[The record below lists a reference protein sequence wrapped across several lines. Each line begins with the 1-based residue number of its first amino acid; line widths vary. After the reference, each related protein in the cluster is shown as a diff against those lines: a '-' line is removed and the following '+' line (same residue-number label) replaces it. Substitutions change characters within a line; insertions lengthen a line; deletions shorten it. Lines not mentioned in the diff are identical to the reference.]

1 MKPAKI
7 AVICVA
13 ALAAVGLALVVRSM
27 GSPGGDKPTAAATAP
42 VAATTK
48 VLVAA
53 VDLAPGHQ
61 LTAADMVW
69 KDWPV
74 ADLNPAFVTD
84 GSVPIPAADTPT
96 AAAVES
102 EKGKEEGTVSK
113 VVDAVVSLNSPTAM
127 DAFVGAIVRDQI
139 LSGEPIQARK
149 VVRAGESGF
158 LAAFLDP
165 GMRAMSVPVSAD
177 TAAGGFILPGDR
189 VDVLLTREVDEQV
202 GEDTRKR
209 TVSATVLQ
217 NLKVLAIDQTT
228 QAPTEDKSVVGTTA
242 TLEVNNRDAETLAL
256 ARAQGDLTIVLR
268 SYADA
273 GGPRGLIPGAVRRGE
288 SFGGGARTSAP
299 VTAAAGS
306 AAGNERSVR
315 IFRGDAAPEVVV
327 LQ

>member
-27 GSPGGDKPTAAATAP
+27 GASDDKKAATEVSAPAAATA
-42 VAATTK
+42 K

-53 VDLAPGHQ
+53 VDLNPGRV
-61 LTAADMVW
+61 LTAEDMAW

-74 ADLNPAFVTD
+74 ADLHPAFVTD
-84 GSVPIPAADTPT
+84 GSVPLPSAATEAPAAEPKKEDG
-96 AAAVES
+96 AV
-102 EKGKEEGTVSK
+102 TK
-113 VVDAVVSLNSPTAM
+113 VVDAVTSLNTPTAR
-127 DAFVGAIVRDQI
+127 DHLAGSVVRESI
-139 LSGEPIQARK
+139 LAGEPIQTRK
-149 VVRAGESGF
+149 LVRAGESGY

-165 GMRAMSVPVSAD
+165 GMRAMSIPVSAD

-189 VDVLLTREVDEQV
+189 VDVLLTREVDV
-202 GEDTRKR
+202 PSGDDTVKR
-209 TVSATVLQ
+209 TVTATVLQ
-217 NLKVLAIDQTT
+217 NLKVLAVDQAT
-228 QAPTEDKSVVGTTA
+228 QAPTEEKAVVGATA
-242 TLEVNNRDAETLAL
+242 TLEVNTRDAETLAL

-288 SFGGGARTSAP
+288 GGVRP
-299 VTAAAGS
+299 AAAS
-306 AAGNERSVR
+306 AGGDARSVR
-315 IFRGDAAPEVVV
+315 IFRGDATPEVVV

>member
-27 GSPGGDKPTAAATAP
+27 GSSGADKPSAVATAP
-42 VAATTK
+42 AARTTK

-53 VDLAPGHQ
+53 SDLAPGHQ
-61 LTAADMVW
+61 LTSADMAW
-69 KDWPV
+69 KEWPV

-84 GSVPIPAADTPT
+84 GSVPVPTADTPA

-102 EKGKEEGTVSK
+102 EKSKEDGTVEK
-113 VVDAVVSLNSPTAM
+113 VVDAVASLNSPTAM
-127 DAFVGAIVRDQI
+127 DAFVGAIVRDPI

-189 VDVLLTREVDEQV
+189 VDVLLTREVEARV
-202 GEDTRKR
+202 GEETVRR
-209 TVSATVLQ
+209 TVTATVLQ
-217 NLKVLAIDQTT
+217 NLRVLAIDQAT
-228 QAPTEDKSVVGTTA
+228 QAPTEEKSVVGNTA
-242 TLEVNNRDAETLAL
+242 TLEVNSRDAETLAL
-256 ARAQGDLTIVLR
+256 ARAEGDLTIVLR

-273 GGPRGLIPGAVRRGE
+273 GGPRGAIAGAVRRGE
-288 SFGGGARTSAP
+288 SYGGGRAS
-299 VTAAAGS
+299 AAAGVEGAS
-306 AAGNERSVR
+306 GPSVR

>member
-27 GSPGGDKPTAAATAP
+27 GSSGGDKPTAAVTAP
-42 VAATTK
+42 AAATTK

-53 VDLAPGHQ
+53 VDLAPGRQ

-69 KDWPV
+69 KEWPV
-74 ADLNPAFVTD
+74 ANVTPAFVTD
-84 GSVPIPAADTPT
+84 GSVPIPVAETPT
-96 AAAVES
+96 TAAVEN
-102 EKGKEEGTVSK
+102 EKGDQKDKDGVEK
-113 VVDAVVSLNSPTAM
+113 VVDAVVALNSPTAM
-127 DAFVGAIVRDQI
+127 DAFVGAIVRDAMVA
-139 LSGEPIQARK
+139 GEPIQARK

-165 GMRAMSVPVSAD
+165 GMRAMSIPVSAD

-189 VDVLLTREVDEQV
+189 VDVLLTREVDARV
-202 GEDTRKR
+202 GEDTVKR
-209 TVSATVLQ
+209 TVTATVLQ
-217 NLKVLAIDQTT
+217 NLRVLAIDQAT
-228 QAPTEDKSVVGTTA
+228 QTPTEEKSVVGTTA

-288 SFGGGARTSAP
+288 AMGGRTVS
-299 VTAAAGS
+299 GS
-306 AAGNERSVR
+306 GEPSGPTVR

>member
-27 GSPGGDKPTAAATAP
+27 GAPDKDKATVAATAP

-53 VDLAPGHQ
+53 VGLAPGHQ

-84 GSVPIPAADTPT
+84 GSVPIPAADTPA

-102 EKGKEEGTVSK
+102 EKGKDDKAREEGSVAK

-127 DAFVGAIVRDQI
+127 DAFVGAIVRENI

-189 VDVLLTREVDEQV
+189 VDVLLTREVDAKV
-202 GEDTRKR
+202 GEDSVKR

-217 NLKVLAIDQTT
+217 NLRVLAIDQAT
-228 QAPTEDKSVVGTTA
+228 QAPTEEKSVIGTTA

-256 ARAQGDLTIVLR
+256 ARAQGDLTVVLR

-288 SFGGGARTSAP
+288 SYGGGR
-299 VTAAAGS
+299 VS
-306 AAGNERSVR
+306 AASAEGATGPSVR

>member
-27 GSPGGDKPTAAATAP
+27 GSSDGEKPNAAVTAP
-42 VAATTK
+42 AAATTK

-53 VDLAPGHQ
+53 VDLAPGRQ

-74 ADLNPAFVTD
+74 ANVNPAFVTD

-96 AAAVES
+96 AAAVEN
-102 EKGKEEGTVSK
+102 EKSQANKEEGAAEK
-113 VVDAVVSLNSPTAM
+113 IVDAVVSLNSPNAM
-127 DAFVGAIVRDQI
+127 DSFVGAIVREEMVA
-139 LSGEPIQARK
+139 GEPIQARK

-189 VDVLLTREVDEQV
+189 VDVLM
-202 GEDTRKR
+202 TRKVDVRNGDDVSQR
-209 TVSATVLQ
+209 TVTSTVLQ
-217 NLKVLAIDQTT
+217 NLKVLAIDQATASPAE
-228 QAPTEDKSVVGTTA
+228 QNAVLGATA
-242 TLEVNNRDAETLAL
+242 TLEVNQRDAETMAL
-256 ARAQGDLTIVLR
+256 ARADGNLTIILR

-288 SFGGGARTSAP
+288 SYTGRSGGASTVADNPRT
-299 VTAAAGS
+299 
-306 AAGNERSVR
+306 VR
-315 IFRGDAAPEVVV
+315 IFRGNTAPEEVV

>member
-27 GSPGGDKPTAAATAP
+27 GSSDGEKPSAAVTAP
-42 VAATTK
+42 AAATTK

-53 VDLAPGHQ
+53 VDLAPGRQ

-74 ADLNPAFVTD
+74 ANVNPAFVTD

-96 AAAVES
+96 AAAVEN
-102 EKGKEEGTVSK
+102 EKAQDKKEEGAAEK
-113 VVDAVVSLNSPTAM
+113 IVDAVVSLNSPTAM
-127 DAFVGAIVRDQI
+127 DAFVGAIVRERMVA
-139 LSGEPIQARK
+139 GEPIQARK

-189 VDVLLTREVDEQV
+189 VDVLLTREVDAQV
-202 GEDTRKR
+202 GPDTVKR

-217 NLKVLAIDQTT
+217 NLRVLAIDQAT
-228 QAPTEDKSVVGTTA
+228 QAPTEEKSVVGTTA

-273 GGPRGLIPGAVRRGE
+273 SGPRGLIPGAVRRGE
-288 SFGGGARTSAP
+288 SMGGRVTSASDP
-299 VTAAAGS
+299 AAPTGP
-306 AAGNERSVR
+306 SVR